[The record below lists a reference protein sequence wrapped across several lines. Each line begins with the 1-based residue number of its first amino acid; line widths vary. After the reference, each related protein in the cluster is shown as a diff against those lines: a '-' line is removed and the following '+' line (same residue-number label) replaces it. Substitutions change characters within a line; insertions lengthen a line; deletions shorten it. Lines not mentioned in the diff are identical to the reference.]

1 MLLVWLSRTVLVLFC
16 VLSLVLL
23 CSVGIL
29 FVGKY
34 KRYLPKVVII
44 CVVLFAALV
53 VAYLLIYW
61 DLMLGM
67 NERSGDGLFLDIHP
81 FDSML
86 VFSLNW
92 HVPGM
97 LVLIAAVLIL
107 TRKTKK
113 SVPFW
118 ICLAAAAALICGF
131 FVLAYHVYF
140 NFFGQDLL
148 SIDVWWL

>member
-1 MLLVWLSRTVLVLFC
+1 MLLVWLERLVLVLFC
-16 VLSLVLL
+16 LPSLALL
-23 CSVGIL
+23 CSLGIL

-34 KRYLPKVVII
+34 RRYLPKVVII
-44 CVVLFAALV
+44 CVVLFATLV
-53 VAYLLIYW
+53 VVYLFGCW
-61 DLMLGM
+61 ALMFGM
-67 NERSGDGLFLDIHP
+67 NDPSRDGLFLDVHP
-81 FDSML
+81 FDTMVL
-86 VFSLNW
+86 FSLNW

-113 SVPFW
+113 SVAFW
-118 ICLAAAAALICGF
+118 ICLAAAAALICGL

-140 NFFGQDLL
+140 NILGEDSL